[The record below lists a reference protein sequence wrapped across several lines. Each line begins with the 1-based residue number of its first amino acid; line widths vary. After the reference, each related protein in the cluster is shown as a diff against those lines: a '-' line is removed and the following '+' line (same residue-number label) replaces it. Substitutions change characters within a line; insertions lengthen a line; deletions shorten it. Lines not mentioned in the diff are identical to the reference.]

1 MAEQNLRLRAA
12 LRDLVALSTIPA
24 GWIGIAPRT
33 IAAGL
38 ADILAGSLGFDFALV
53 RLLDPAEGVTIDVT
67 SGCATREFSDWLQAQ
82 FSNFDEPLRWQTA
95 PDVIGFDDRL
105 KSLRGIIVPIGFNAY
120 AGLVAIGCERSDFP
134 TETDRMLLTVAANHA
149 ATAFR
154 SANLIHERR
163 RAEEEVRKARDELEM
178 KVMERTAELQRTMAE
193 LTHMNRMATAVF
205 LLASIAHEIN
215 QPLTGIVMQAC
226 AARQWLA
233 SREPS
238 MEKARDALDQIENN
252 GLRAGE
258 IITSLRGM
266 FKKETQARIPI
277 DINKLIFA
285 VLAIVRHELQKHGVE
300 LRTELDESV
309 PALEGDRVQ
318 LQQVVLNL
326 VMNAIEA
333 MQTEELRML
342 SIRSCVS
349 KPDFVHVT
357 VEDTGTGIDPSNH
370 DHIFDPLF
378 TTKERG
384 MGIGL
389 SICHSIIESHNGRI
403 WGTRGIDKGSVFQF
417 ELPTGVNQGD
427 QVRPRR
433 ASLATRVT

>member
-1 MAEQNLRLRAA
+1 MADENLRLRAA

-38 ADILAGSLGFDFALV
+38 ADILTGSLDFDFAFV
-53 RLLDPAEGVTIDVT
+53 RLLDLTGGVTIDVT
-67 SGCATREFSDWLQAQ
+67 SGCATGEFLDWLQGQ
-82 FSNFDEPLRWQTA
+82 LSTFDGSLRRQIVPNVISFDE
-95 PDVIGFDDRL
+95 RL
-105 KSLRGIIVPIGFNAY
+105 KSLRGIIIPIGFNAY
-120 AGLVAIGCERSDFP
+120 AGLVAVGCERSDFP

-149 ATAFR
+149 ATAFH

-163 RAEEEVRKARDELEM
+163 RVEEEVRKARDELEM
-178 KVMERTAELQRTMAE
+178 KVMERTAELQRTMAD
-193 LTHMNRMATAVF
+193 LAHMNRLATAGV

-215 QPLTGIVMQAC
+215 QPLTGIVMQAS

-233 SREPS
+233 LREPS
-238 MEKARDALDQIENN
+238 IERARDALDQIEGN

-266 FKKETQARIPI
+266 FKKETQARNPI
-277 DINKLIFA
+277 DINALIVT

-333 MQTEELRML
+333 MQSVAPRIL

-349 KPDFVHVT
+349 KPNFVHVAI
-357 VEDTGTGIDPSNH
+357 EDTGTGIDPSNH
-370 DHIFDPLF
+370 DHIFDPMF

-389 SICHSIIESHNGRI
+389 SICHSIIESHSGRI
-403 WGTRGIDKGSVFQF
+403 WVTRGIDKGSIFQF
-417 ELPTGVNQGD
+417 ELPTNVGQGD
-427 QVRPRR
+427 QARQLQ
-433 ASLATRVT
+433 A

>member
-1 MAEQNLRLRAA
+1 MADENLRLRAA

-33 IAAGL
+33 IASGL
-38 ADILAGSLGFDFALV
+38 ADVLTGSLDFDFGLV
-53 RLLDPAEGVTIDVT
+53 RLLDLTEGATIDVT
-67 SGCATREFSDWLQAQ
+67 TGCATREFLDWLQGQ
-82 FSNFDEPLRWQTA
+82 ISTFDGSLRRQIVPNVVSFDE
-95 PDVIGFDDRL
+95 RL
-105 KSLRGIIVPIGFNAY
+105 KSVRGIIIPIGFNAY
-120 AGLVAIGCERSDFP
+120 GGLVAVGCERSDFP

-149 ATAFR
+149 ATAFH
-154 SANLIHERR
+154 SANLIHARR

-193 LTHMNRMATAVF
+193 LAHMNRLATAGI

-215 QPLTGIVMQAC
+215 QPLTGIVMGAI
-226 AARQWLA
+226 AARRWLA
-233 SREPS
+233 LREPGI
-238 MEKARDALDQIENN
+238 EEARDALDQIESA
-252 GLRAGE
+252 GHRAGE

-266 FKKETQARIPI
+266 FKKETQARNPI
-277 DINKLIFA
+277 DINKLIFT
-285 VLAIVRHELQKHGVE
+285 VLAIVRHELQKLGVE
-300 LRTELDESV
+300 LRTELDESL
-309 PALEGDRVQ
+309 PALEVDRVQ

-333 MQTEELRML
+333 MPVAPRIL
-342 SIRSCVS
+342 SIRSCIS
-349 KPDFVHVT
+349 KPNFVHVA

-370 DHIFDPLF
+370 DHIFNPMF

-403 WGTRGIDKGSVFQF
+403 WVTRGIDKGSIFQF
-417 ELPTGVNQGD
+417 ELPTNVGQGD
-427 QVRPRR
+427 QARQHQ
-433 ASLATRVT
+433 A

>member
-1 MAEQNLRLRAA
+1 MADENLRLRAA

-53 RLLDPAEGVTIDVT
+53 RLLDPDGGVAIDVT
-67 SGCATREFSDWLQAQ
+67 SGCATTEFLDWVQAQ
-82 FSNFDEPLRWQTA
+82 FSNFDGPLRRPII
-95 PDVIGFDDRL
+95 PDVIGVDDRL
-105 KSLRGIIVPIGFNAY
+105 KSLRGIIIPIGFNAY
-120 AGLVAIGCERSDFP
+120 AGLVAVGCERSDFP

-154 SANLIHERR
+154 SAHLIHERSQ
-163 RAEEEVRKARDELEM
+163 AEEEVRKARDELEM
-178 KVMERTAELQRTMAE
+178 KVMERTDELQRTMAE
-193 LTHMNRMATAVF
+193 LTHMNRLATAGV

-215 QPLTGIVMQAC
+215 QPLTGIVIQAC

-233 SREPS
+233 SGES
-238 MEKARDALDQIENN
+238 GIEKARDALDQIEST

-258 IITSLRGM
+258 IIASLRGM
-266 FKKETQARIPI
+266 FKKETQARNPI
-277 DINKLIFA
+277 DINKLIFT
-285 VLAIVRHELQKHGVE
+285 VLAIMRHELQKHGIE

-333 MQTEELRML
+333 MQAGELRIL
-342 SIRSCVS
+342 SIRSCVG

-357 VEDTGTGIDPSNH
+357 VEDTGTGIDPSNR
-370 DHIFDPLF
+370 DHIFDPMF

-403 WGTRGIDKGSVFQF
+403 WVTQGKDQGSVFQF
-417 ELPTGVNQGD
+417 ELPTGVSQGD
-427 QVRPRR
+427 QVRQRH

>member
-1 MAEQNLRLRAA
+1 MADENLRLRAA

-24 GWIGIAPRT
+24 GWIGIEPRT

-38 ADILAGSLGFDFALV
+38 ADILAGSLGFDFTFV
-53 RLLDPAEGVTIDVT
+53 RLLDPTGAVAIDVT
-67 SGCATREFSDWLQAQ
+67 SGCATREFLDWLQAQ
-82 FSNFDEPLRWQTA
+82 LSTFDGSLRRQII
-95 PDVIGFDDRL
+95 PNVVGFDDRL
-105 KSLRGIIVPIGFNAY
+105 KSLRGIIIPVGFNAY
-120 AGLVAIGCERSDFP
+120 AGLVAVGCERSNFP
-134 TETDRMLLTVAANHA
+134 TETDRMLLTVAVNHA

-154 SANLIHERR
+154 GANLILERR

-193 LTHMNRMATAVF
+193 LAHMNRLATAGI

-215 QPLTGIVMQAC
+215 QPLTGIVMGAI
-226 AARQWLA
+226 AARRWLA
-233 SREPS
+233 LREPGI
-238 MEKARDALDQIENN
+238 EEARDALDQIESA
-252 GLRAGE
+252 GHRAGE

-266 FKKETQARIPI
+266 FKKETQARNPI
-277 DINKLIFA
+277 DINKLIFT
-285 VLAIVRHELQKHGVE
+285 VLAIVRHELQKLGIE
-300 LRTELDESV
+300 LRTELDESL

-333 MQTEELRML
+333 MPVAPRIL
-342 SIRSCVS
+342 SIRSCIS
-349 KPDFVHVT
+349 KPNFVHVA

-370 DHIFDPLF
+370 DHIFNPMF

-403 WGTRGIDKGSVFQF
+403 WVTRGIDKGSIFQF
-417 ELPTGVNQGD
+417 ELPTNVGQGD
-427 QVRPRR
+427 QARQHQ
-433 ASLATRVT
+433 A

>member
-1 MAEQNLRLRAA
+1 MVDDNLRLRAA

-38 ADILAGSLGFDFALV
+38 ADILAGSLGFDFAFV
-53 RLLDPAEGVTIDVT
+53 RLLDPTGGVTIDVT
-67 SGCATREFSDWLQAQ
+67 SGCASREFLDWLQAQ
-82 FSNFDEPLRWQTA
+82 FSTFDGSLRGQII
-95 PDVIGFDDRL
+95 PNVIGFDDRL
-105 KSLRGIIVPIGFNAY
+105 KSLRGIIIPIGFNAD
-120 AGLVAIGCERSDFP
+120 AGLVAVGCDRSNFP
-134 TETDRMLLTVAANHA
+134 TETDKMLLTVAVNHA

-163 RAEEEVRKARDELEM
+163 RAEEEVRKARDELEI
-178 KVMERTAELQRTMAE
+178 KVMERTAELHRTMAE
-193 LTHMNRMATAVF
+193 LTHMNRLATAGV

-215 QPLTGIVMQAC
+215 QPLSGIVMQAG

-233 SREPS
+233 LTEPS
-238 MEKARDALDQIENN
+238 IEKARDALDQIESN

-266 FKKETQARIPI
+266 FKKETQARNPI
-277 DINKLIFA
+277 DINELIFT
-285 VLAIVRHELQKHGVE
+285 VLAIVRHELQKHGIE

-333 MQTEELRML
+333 MQTGAPRIL

-349 KPDFVHVT
+349 KPNLIHVA

-370 DHIFDPLF
+370 DHIFDPMF

-403 WGTRGIDKGSVFQF
+403 WVTRGIDKGSIFQF
-417 ELPTGVNQGD
+417 ELPANVGQDD
-427 QVRPRR
+427 QVRQPH
-433 ASLATRVT
+433 A

>member
-1 MAEQNLRLRAA
+1 MADENLRLRAA

-38 ADILAGSLGFDFALV
+38 ADILAGSLGFDFAFV
-53 RLLDPAEGVTIDVT
+53 RLLDPAGGVTIDVT
-67 SGCATREFSDWLQAQ
+67 SGCATREFLDWLQAQ
-82 FSNFDEPLRWQTA
+82 FSTFDGSLRGQII
-95 PDVIGFDDRL
+95 PNVIGFDDEL
-105 KSLRGIIVPIGFNAY
+105 KSLRGVIIPIGFNAN
-120 AGLVAIGCERSDFP
+120 AGLVAIGCERNNFP
-134 TETDRMLLTVAANHA
+134 TETDRMLLTVAVNHA
-149 ATAFR
+149 ATAFG

-178 KVMERTAELQRTMAE
+178 KVLERTAELQRTMTE
-193 LTHMNRMATAVF
+193 LAHMNRLATAGV

-215 QPLTGIVMQAC
+215 QPLTGIVVQAG

-238 MEKARDALDQIENN
+238 IEKARDTLDQIESD

-258 IITSLRGM
+258 IITSLRGL
-266 FKKETQARIPI
+266 FKKETQARTTI
-277 DINKLIFA
+277 DINKLIFT
-285 VLAIVRHELQKHGVE
+285 VLAIVRHELQRHGVE

-309 PALEGDRVQ
+309 PSLEGDRVQ

-333 MQTEELRML
+333 MQMEALRIL

-349 KPDFVHVT
+349 KTNFVHVL
-357 VEDTGTGIDPSNH
+357 VEDTGTGIDPPTH
-370 DHIFDPLF
+370 DHIFDPMF

-389 SICHSIIESHNGRI
+389 SICHSIVESHNGRI
-403 WGTRGIDKGSVFQF
+403 WVTRGIDKGSIFQF
-417 ELPTGVNQGD
+417 ELPTSVSQGD
-427 QVRPRR
+427 QVANVIPE
-433 ASLATRVT
+433 

>member
-1 MAEQNLRLRAA
+1 MADENLRLRAA

-33 IAAGL
+33 IATGL
-38 ADILAGSLGFDFALV
+38 ADILAGSLGFDFAFV
-53 RLLDPAEGVTIDVT
+53 RLLDPIGGVTIDVT
-67 SGCATREFSDWLQAQ
+67 SGCTTRAFLEWLQAQ
-82 FSNFDEPLRWQTA
+82 FSTFDGSLRRQII
-95 PDVIGFDDRL
+95 PNVVGFDDRL
-105 KSLRGIIVPIGFNAY
+105 KSLRGVIIPVGFNAY

-163 RAEEEVRKARDELEM
+163 LAEDEVRKARDELEM
-178 KVMERTAELQRTMAE
+178 KVIERTAELQRTMAE
-193 LTHMNRMATAVF
+193 LAHVNRLATAGV
-205 LLASIAHEIN
+205 LSASIAHEIN
-215 QPLTGIVMQAC
+215 QPLTGIVMQAS

-233 SREPS
+233 LREPRI
-238 MEKARDALDQIENN
+238 EKARDALDQIESN

-266 FKKETQARIPI
+266 FKKETQARTPI
-277 DINKLIFA
+277 DINKLIFT

-333 MQTEELRML
+333 MQTGELRIL
-342 SIRSCVS
+342 NIRSRVS
-349 KPDFVHVT
+349 KPDFVHVA

-370 DHIFDPLF
+370 DRIFDPMF

-403 WGTRGIDKGSVFQF
+403 WVTRGTDKGSIFQF
-417 ELPTGVNQGD
+417 ELPTNVGQGD
-427 QVRPRR
+427 QVRQRR
-433 ASLATRVT
+433 A

>member
-1 MAEQNLRLRAA
+1 MTDENLRLRAA

-67 SGCATREFSDWLQAQ
+67 SGCATREFLDWLQAQ
-82 FSNFDEPLRWQTA
+82 FSTFDEPLRWQTA

-105 KSLRGIIVPIGFNAY
+105 KSLRGIIIPIGFNAY
-120 AGLVAIGCERSDFP
+120 AGLVAIGCERSNFP

-193 LTHMNRMATAVF
+193 LAHMNRLATAGIF
-205 LLASIAHEIN
+205 LASIAHEIN
-215 QPLTGIVMQAC
+215 QPLTGIVIQAD

-233 SREPS
+233 PREPS
-238 MEKARDALDQIENN
+238 IEKARDALDQIESN

-266 FKKETQARIPI
+266 FKRETQARNPI
-277 DINKLIFA
+277 DINKLIFT
-285 VLAIVRHELQKHGVE
+285 VLAIVRHELQKLGVE
-300 LRTELDESV
+300 LRTELDESL

-333 MQTEELRML
+333 MQVAPRTL
-342 SIRSCVS
+342 SIRSCIS
-349 KPDFVHVT
+349 KPNFVHVA

-370 DHIFDPLF
+370 DHIFNPMF

-403 WGTRGIDKGSVFQF
+403 WVTRGIDKGSIFQF
-417 ELPTGVNQGD
+417 ELPTQR
-427 QVRPRR
+427 RPG
-433 ASLATRVT
+433 

>member
-1 MAEQNLRLRAA
+1 MADENLRLRAA

-38 ADILAGSLGFDFALV
+38 ADILAGSLGFDFAFV
-53 RLLDPAEGVTIDVT
+53 RLLDPAGGVTIDVT
-67 SGCATREFSDWLQAQ
+67 SGCATREFLDWLHAQ
-82 FSNFDEPLRWQTA
+82 FSTFDGSLRKQIIPNA
-95 PDVIGFDDRL
+95 IGFDGRL

-120 AGLVAIGCERSDFP
+120 AGLVAVGCERSDFP
-134 TETDRMLLTVAANHA
+134 TETDRMLLTVATNHA

-154 SANLIHERR
+154 SANLIHERH

-193 LTHMNRMATAVF
+193 LAHMNRLATAGV

-215 QPLTGIVMQAC
+215 QPLTGSGVPAS

-233 SREPS
+233 LREPGI
-238 MEKARDALDQIENN
+238 EKARDTLDQIESD
-252 GLRAGE
+252 GLRAAE

-266 FKKETQARIPI
+266 FTKETQARTPI
-277 DINKLIFA
+277 DINKLIFT
-285 VLAIVRHELQKHGVE
+285 VLAIVHHELKKRGVE
-300 LRTELDESV
+300 LRTELDQSFPTLVGE
-309 PALEGDRVQ
+309 RVQ

-333 MQTEELRML
+333 MPLAPRIL
-342 SIRSCVS
+342 SIRSCIS
-349 KPDFVHVT
+349 KPNFVHVA

-370 DHIFDPLF
+370 DRIFSPMF

-403 WGTRGIDKGSVFQF
+403 WVTRGIDKGSIFQF
-417 ELPTGVNQGD
+417 ELPTNVD
-427 QVRPRR
+427 PR
-433 ASLATRVT
+433 